1 MRTGTAPLTRWPSG
15 RLLSAVAGV
24 TGILALFL
32 PFTAGYSPMS
42 AVRDGDLWHLAF
54 PFFISILIAAASA
67 RWILFGRFSRSEQ
80 MVAYVLSTATA
91 CVMLSLYAVYV
102 TDDSWPAGFQE
113 WLSAVFPLVILALGA
128 AIVIRNLRTG
138 RGREFNPVI
147 ALQVAYLAHSVLC
160 LVSFFGNWQVG
171 AVSVLITACAYSLQI
186 ILISAQQGP
195 PRATLPETPYGG
207 FSEAD

>member
-1 MRTGTAPLTRWPSG
+1 MTGTAPLTRWLSG
-15 RLLSAVAGV
+15 RLLPAVSGV

-42 AVRDGDLWHLAF
+42 VVRDGDLWRLAF
-54 PFFISILIAAASA
+54 PFFASILIAAASA
-67 RWILFGRFSRSEQ
+67 RWIVFGPFSRSEQ

-91 CVMLSLYAVYV
+91 GAMLSLYAVYV
-102 TDDSWPAGFQE
+102 TGESWPAGFQE
-113 WLSAVFPLVILALGA
+113 WLSAIVPLVILALGA

-138 RGREFNPVI
+138 RCREFNPVI

-171 AVSVLITACAYSLQI
+171 AVCVLITTCAYSLQI
-186 ILISAQQGP
+186 VLISAQQGP
-195 PRATLPETPYGG
+195 PRATLSETSQGG